1 MYEIALHKK
10 QSGIKESSGLEA
22 AVKVKEE
29 VEDGSERAK
38 VEAENEGQPIS
49 SFRQSRRSPTD
60 EEAPVYCPV
69 TTTSRTRPFT
79 VNDES
84 VELR

>member
-1 MYEIALHKK
+1 MVASTEASTLQQAEGANLFELAREMQK
-10 QSGIKESSGLEA
+10 QTEA
-22 AVKVKEE
+22 GAP
-29 VEDGSERAK
+29 S
-38 VEAENEGQPIS
+38 AEPA
-49 SFRQSRRSPTD
+49 RRTD